1 MSTVSALPSGELIGA
16 VKGAPE
22 TIKAMLTV
30 IPEHYDETYKW
41 FTRRGSRVLALG
53 FKQMPALPITAVCVT
68 RLHQGALC
76 LTYVQINKLARTE
89 IESGL
94 TFAGFLVFHC
104 PLKADAVESL
114 KMLIDSSHRVGFIP
128 LCWCLRYSHVH

>member
-68 RLHQGALC
+68 RSASECFMPDL
-76 LTYVQINKLARTE
+76 RT
-89 IESGL
+89 
-94 TFAGFLVFHC
+94 
-104 PLKADAVESL
+104 D
-114 KMLIDSSHRVGFIP
+114 
-128 LCWCLRYSHVH
+128 